1 MGNGTVFAGLVVRVC
16 DRGQLIQGL
25 EDWISSGSGPEAG
38 LETLQA
44 SCLGHWMLVW
54 GREPL

>member
-1 MGNGTVFAGLVVRVC
+1 M
-16 DRGQLIQGL
+16 QGL

-44 SCLGHWMLVW
+44 SCLGQWMLVW